1 VNRARSLVANVLV
14 GLAVFLVALWLLRR
28 VIGLILWLAGLLA
41 LIIVVGGLLAAAR
54 WVRRGGG

>member
-14 GLAVFLVALWLLRR
+14 GIAVFLVALWLLRR

-41 LIIVVGGLLAAAR
+41 LVVVVGGLLAAAR